1 MNEIRVIGR
10 LGKDIELRKTIQG
23 KSVIEF
29 SLADSEKIDGAEYTT
44 WINCVAWDKRAENIQ
59 KYVRKGDMLFVGGK
73 WKNNEYLDKNG
84 NKVYRTY
91 CLVTTFQLLPNA
103 RGNKAP
109 EENYNPFDLTNEY
122 QSYQSSLGGQLQ
134 TPEETERNHIT
145 YIDEFE
151 ELPFR

>member
-10 LGKDIELRKTIQG
+10 LGKDIELRKTMQG

-73 WKNNEYLDKNG
+73 WKNDEYLDKNG
-84 NKVYRTY
+84 NKRYRTY
-91 CLVTTFQLLPNA
+91 CLVTTFQLLPNP
-103 RGNKAP
+103 RENKMP
-109 EENYNPFDLTNEY
+109 EENSINLTNEY
-122 QSYQSSLGGQLQ
+122 QSYQASLGGQLQ
-134 TPEETERNHIT
+134 TPEETERNHTT
-145 YIDEFE
+145 YIDDFG